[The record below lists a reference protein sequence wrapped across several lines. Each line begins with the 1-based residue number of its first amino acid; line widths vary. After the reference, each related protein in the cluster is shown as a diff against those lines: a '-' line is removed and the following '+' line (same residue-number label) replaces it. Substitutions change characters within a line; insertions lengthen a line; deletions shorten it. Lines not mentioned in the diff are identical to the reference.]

1 MRSGKWFLCKST
13 INSKQPVFPSFFLK
27 KKEIAGHQEMVPD
40 EINHALSFELVQGLL
55 GTLDSEWSR
64 LAVRGLLSS
73 MLSGICA
80 LTFLSPDLI

>member
-1 MRSGKWFLCKST
+1 MENGFYAKVLLTLSNLC
-13 INSKQPVFPSFFLK
+13 FPPFFFQ

>member
-1 MRSGKWFLCKST
+1 
-13 INSKQPVFPSFFLK
+13 
-27 KKEIAGHQEMVPD
+27 MVPD

-55 GTLDSEWSR
+55 GTLDSEWSK

>member
-1 MRSGKWFLCKST
+1 MIS
-13 INSKQPVFPSFFLK
+13 
-27 KKEIAGHQEMVPD
+27 D
-40 EINHALSFELVQGLL
+40 EINHVLSFELVQGLL

-64 LAVRGLLSS
+64 LAVRGLLSN

>member
-1 MRSGKWFLCKST
+1 
-13 INSKQPVFPSFFLK
+13 
-27 KKEIAGHQEMVPD
+27 MVPD

-55 GTLDSEWSR
+55 DTLGSEWSR

>member
-1 MRSGKWFLCKST
+1 MENGFYAKVLLTLSNLC
-13 INSKQPVFPSFFLK
+13 FPPFFFT

>member
-1 MRSGKWFLCKST
+1 MENGFYAKVLLTLSNLC
-13 INSKQPVFPSFFLK
+13 FPPFFFK

-40 EINHALSFELVQGLL
+40 EINHAVSFELVQGLL

-64 LAVRGLLSS
+64 LAVGGLLSS